1 MADPNWTPP
10 KAADGGIDWQK
21 MSEAAPRRDP
31 DLGFY
36 PDHEAKRADAER
48 LDRIMENRRLAEEAS
63 LEKEKLKAGVPIPPP
78 MAPLDAI
85 EMEFAMT
92 SDTATIELKYLVDPF
107 LPVRC
112 VVGFYGRGSTA
123 KSSFVGTL
131 AAQISG
137 DYSTLWIS
145 VEELT
150 DWIKARHI
158 KSGGDAGTLGIVT
171 AVASKTDKEGRAVG
185 STFDIYEHLE
195 PAIMKAKLG
204 CEQMYNP
211 PRPLKLVTLD
221 TGVGLTGWRKGES
234 PNDDAS
240 VKRLLAYL
248 QALAQRHDVT
258 VAIIG
263 HANKGKHEHFADSV
277 MGATAWTNSPR
288 LSFVHAVDLR
298 EDHNYVI
305 RVAKT
310 NLVWFGAPYKTEA
323 VHTLYERSDGPDSVL
338 VRIVLGDI
346 VWGDA
351 ASLEMFEEATK
362 RPKEDDEEGGAS
374 SQKQTLVDKALGTL
388 VELAHSTGEPVT
400 RDMVHQWLGREVSR
414 REWGKID
421 DKLRLCEFQWR
432 VVIETGPQNKAIY
445 RKRTDVAVTTGPL

>member
-1 MADPNWTPP
+1 MAEPTWSPP
-10 KAADGGIDWQK
+10 TAPDGSIDWQK
-21 MSEAAPRRDP
+21 ISEATPPRDSS
-31 DLGFY
+31 LGLY
-36 PDHEAKRADAER
+36 PNHEAKRADEER
-48 LDRIMENRRLAEEAS
+48 LDRIMENHRLAQEAA
-63 LEKEKLKAGVPIPPP
+63 LEKERLKAGVPIPPP
-78 MAPLDAI
+78 MAAMDSI
-85 EMEFAMT
+85 KMEFAMLT
-92 SDTATIELKYLVDPF
+92 DTATIDLKYLVDPF

-137 DYSTLWIS
+137 DYSTLWVS

-158 KSGGDAGTLGIVT
+158 KSGGEAGTLGIVT
-171 AVASKTDKEGRAVG
+171 AVASKTDKEGRTVG

-195 PAIMKAKLG
+195 PAILKAKSG

-211 PRPLKLVTLD
+211 PRSLKLVVLD
-221 TGVGLTGWRKGES
+221 TAVGLTGWRKGET

-240 VKRLLAYL
+240 VKKLLAYL
-248 QALAQRHDVT
+248 QSLAERHDVT
-258 VAIIG
+258 IALIG

-298 EDHNYVI
+298 EDYSYVL

-310 NLVWFGAPYKTEA
+310 NLVWFGATYKTEP
-323 VHTLYERSDGPDSVL
+323 VHTLYERTDGPDSVL
-338 VRIVLGDI
+338 VRVTLGPI

-362 RPKEDDEEGGAS
+362 KPKDEGEGDDGANH
-374 SQKQTLVDKALGTL
+374 KQTLVGKAVSTL
-388 VELAHSTGEPVT
+388 VEMVHTTEQPVT
-400 RDMVHQWLGREVSR
+400 RDLVHHCLGREVSR

-421 DKLRLCEFQWR
+421 ERLRLGEFTFR
-432 VVIETGPQNKAIY
+432 VVIETGTQNKTLY
-445 RKRTDVAVTTGPL
+445 RRAP